1 MSEGMADARILPI
14 RPGVGLAVV
23 SLIAGILAF
32 LTARDCNRNLEFH
45 HLQAPF
51 APSLLYGCVVWI
63 WWVVVTL
70 VLWTLADRWAA
81 AFKPS
86 ALTVMAHLGASCV
99 LATAHLALLQHTVWF
114 ASWHW
119 PAWGRRMATFGVET
133 LERFGV
139 ELVIYGFISGI
150 CAFLHSRMQTQQ
162 ALVQKLEVEQQL
174 TTAQLKALQMQMEP
188 HFLFNTLN
196 AITALVEDGSQK
208 EAAETLAHL
217 NEILKS
223 TLARETPE
231 KIPLAQELAV
241 VEHYLAI
248 EQVRFADRLS
258 IEMSI
263 DPGALDSMVPCFL
276 LQPIVENA
284 IRHGISPLLDAGVI
298 HASVERDGDMLHL
311 SVRDNGPG
319 LTSKANRGHGIG
331 LRNTE
336 GRLAHF
342 YPQKYKFSSGAGQSG
357 GFEVSITIPYERALA

>member
-1 MSEGMADARILPI
+1 MSERMTGARTLPI
-14 RPGVGLAVV
+14 RPAAGFAVV
-23 SLIAGILAF
+23 FLIAGILAAVI
-32 LTARDCNRNLEFH
+32 ARECARNVEAH
-45 HLQAPF
+45 HLRAPF
-51 APSLLYGCVVWI
+51 VPSLLYGCVYWI
-63 WWVVVTL
+63 WWVAVTL
-70 VLWTLADRWAA
+70 VLWTLADRWPAS
-81 AFKPS
+81 FKPS
-86 ALTVMAHLGASCV
+86 GLTVAAHFAAACVLGAAHLV
-99 LATAHLALLQHTVWF
+99 LLQDTVRF
-114 ASWHW
+114 SSWYW
-119 PAWGRRMATFGVET
+119 PAWGDIFSTVYVET
-133 LERFGV
+133 IERFGV
-139 ELVIYGFISGI
+139 ELAIYGFIGGV

-162 ALVQKLEVEQQL
+162 ALVQKLEVERQL
-174 TTAQLKALQMQMEP
+174 TRAQLKALQMQMEP

-231 KIPLAQELAV
+231 KITLAQELAV

-248 EQVRFADRLS
+248 EQVRFADRLHV
-258 IEMSI
+258 EMSI

-284 IRHGISPLLDAGVI
+284 IRHGISRLQDAGII
-298 HASVERDGDMLHL
+298 HTSVERDGDTLHL

-319 LTSKANRGHGIG
+319 LAGKSNRGHGIG

-336 GRLAHF
+336 DRLAHF
-342 YPQKYKFSSGAGQSG
+342 YPQKYRFTSGAGKSG

>member
-1 MSEGMADARILPI
+1 MSEAMANARILPI
-14 RPGVGLAVV
+14 RPVVGLAVV

-32 LTARDCNRNLEFH
+32 LTARDANRNQDFH
-45 HLQAPF
+45 HFHASF
-51 APSLLYGCVVWI
+51 APSLLYSCVYWV

-70 VLWTLADRWAA
+70 VLWILADRWAA

-86 ALTVMAHLGASCV
+86 GLTLIAHLGASCV
-99 LATAHLALLQHTVWF
+99 LATAHLALLQHTIRF
-114 ASWHW
+114 ASSYW
-119 PAWGRRMATFGVET
+119 PACGHVDGKLYVET

-139 ELVIYGFISGI
+139 ELVVYGFIGGI

-162 ALVQKLEVEQQL
+162 ALLQKLEVERQL
-174 TTAQLKALQMQMEP
+174 TQAQLKALQMQMEP

-248 EQVRFADRLS
+248 EQVRFADRLHV
-258 IEMSI
+258 EMSI

-284 IRHGISPLLDAGVI
+284 IRHGISPLQDAGVI

-336 GRLAHF
+336 DRLAHF
-342 YPQKYKFSSGAGQSG
+342 YPRKYQLSSGAGETG